1 MKIKSLVYC
10 PESGSCLVVEQKPRT
25 SSIAFGLAAGPS
37 VARFN
42 RAHIEHSSPSSCEAE
57 LLRVKRCFSN
67 PATRSIASH
76 LSVRQKPRTSSVA
89 FGLAA
94 GPSVDRFNRAHIEH
108 SSPSCA
114 REKRCFS
121 NPRSGFTLLEVMV
134 ALAIFAVAAI
144 ALTKVAMQYT
154 QSTSNAIL
162 RTKAQFV
169 AMNEV
174 AMMEMNQEWLD
185 GTQSKQVTSQ
195 GETWQIDKKAQ
206 STISPKI
213 QRIELQ
219 VSLFNKEQGKV
230 EAGITNLV
238 FFNYPAKAR
247 T

>member
-1 MKIKSLVYC
+1 MKIKDSDDGA
-10 PESGSCLVVEQKPRT
+10 PSSCEAMLLR
-25 SSIAFGLAAGPS
+25 SS

-42 RAHIEHSSPSSCEAE
+42 RVHFAHSSSSCAQVKRCFTKLYTRSIASRLAAGPSGARFNRVHFEHSSSSCA
-57 LLRVKRCFSN
+57 RVKRCF
-67 PATRSIASH
+67 T
-76 LSVRQKPRTSSVA
+76 
-89 FGLAA
+89 
-94 GPSVDRFNRAHIEH
+94 
-108 SSPSCA
+108 
-114 REKRCFS
+114 

-154 QSTSNAIL
+154 QSTANAIL

-174 AMMEMNQEWLD
+174 AMMEINQEWLD
-185 GTQSKQVTSQ
+185 GTQSKQITSQ

-219 VSLFNKEQGKV
+219 VSLFNNEQGKV
-230 EAGITNLV
+230 EAGVTNLV

-247 T
+247 TQ

>member
-1 MKIKSLVYC
+1 MKIKNSDKC
-10 PESGSCLVVEQKPRT
+10 
-25 SSIAFGLAAGPS
+25 SS
-37 VARFN
+37 
-42 RAHIEHSSPSSCEAE
+42 SSCEAR
-57 LLRVKRCFSN
+57 LLRVNRCFTN
-67 PATRSIASH
+67 PATRSIASR
-76 LSVRQKPRTSSVA
+76 LATRSSDA
-89 FGLAA
+89 
-94 GPSVDRFNRAHIEH
+94 RFNHVYFEH
-108 SSPSCA
+108 SSSSCA
-114 REKRCFS
+114 QVKRCFT

-169 AMNEV
+169 GMNEV
-174 AMMEMNQEWLD
+174 ALMEINQEWLE

-219 VSLFNKEQGKV
+219 VSLFNNEQGKV
-230 EAGITNLV
+230 EAGVTNLV

-247 T
+247 TQ

>member
-1 MKIKSLVYC
+1 MKIKDSHDGA
-10 PESGSCLVVEQKPRT
+10 PSSCEAALLRVKRCFTHPTTQSIAFRLAVGKSRT

-37 VARFN
+37 GARFN
-42 RAHIEHSSPSSCEAE
+42 RAHFEHSSSSCA
-57 LLRVKRCFSN
+57 RGKRCF
-67 PATRSIASH
+67 T
-76 LSVRQKPRTSSVA
+76 
-89 FGLAA
+89 
-94 GPSVDRFNRAHIEH
+94 
-108 SSPSCA
+108 
-114 REKRCFS
+114 

-154 QSTSNAIL
+154 QSTANAIL

-174 AMMEMNQEWLD
+174 AMMEINQEWLD
-185 GTQSKQVTSQ
+185 GTQSKQITSQ

-219 VSLFNKEQGKV
+219 VSLFNNEQGKV
-230 EAGITNLV
+230 EAGVTNLV

-247 T
+247 TQ

>member
-1 MKIKSLVYC
+1 MIYWLPFYLRQSLRSYNDAKRCFAVLQ
-10 PESGSCLVVEQKPRT
+10 PT

-37 VARFN
+37 GVR
-42 RAHIEHSSPSSCEAE
+42 RRPAHFEHSSLSCA
-57 LLRVKRCFSN
+57 RVKRCFTN
-67 PATRSIASH
+67 PATRSIASR
-76 LSVRQKPRTSSVA
+76 LATRSS
-89 FGLAA
+89 AA
-94 GPSVDRFNRAHIEH
+94 RLNRV
-108 SSPSCA
+108 
-114 REKRCFS
+114 
-121 NPRSGFTLLEVMV
+121 SGFTLLEVMV

-169 AMNEV
+169 GMNEV
-174 AMMEMNQEWLD
+174 AMMEINQEWLE

-219 VSLFNKEQGKV
+219 VSLFNNEQGKV

-247 T
+247 TQ